1 MLEVACQGFLNITP
15 EQFHQAL
22 EESGDIPDLV
32 SGALTPKA
40 LKLTAK
46 TLALMRYPYPPEPHV
61 IGTSAHGVPVVSKN
75 KDAG

>member
-1 MLEVACQGFLNITP
+1 MITP
-15 EQFHQAL
+15 EQLRQEL
-22 EESGDIPDLV
+22 EESGDIPDLAC
-32 SGALTPKA
+32 GALTPEA

-61 IGTSAHGVPVVSKN
+61 IGTTVLGVRVVSKN